1 MTTPNAPILTSPI
14 SGTIIDLLSVQRLS
28 WTFSDPDPGDTQSA
42 YDLRYRVVGSGSWTT
57 VSGTTATFRDFTAS
71 TFTAGNFEWQVRT
84 TDNTAAV
91 GPYSS
96 SEFFT
101 AASAPVAPTI
111 TGPADGATVGFTQ
124 TVTWTAVTRTH
135 YQLRR
140 VADLAGAI
148 DAGTIYFDSGELADP
163 TAVSLAVTFDTS
175 NRYEHVQVRVKAD
188 GLWSAWASIL
198 VMVTFTGPAAPT
210 VVPTASAATGS
221 IAFAITNPVVGG
233 KPDAASNAVYI
244 RAVGESGYGDRM
256 AVGIAPNT
264 TWTWWTPASGIDY
277 EVRVLCTA
285 TNGSTTWSEYVY
297 ATISS
302 GGTPSTVHTHI
313 SSGGTPT
320 TVHTVIKSGGI
331 P

>member
-57 VSGTTATFRDFTAS
+57 VSGTTAAFHDFTAS
-71 TFTAGNFEWQVRT
+71 TFTADSFEWQVRT
-84 TDNTAAV
+84 TDSTAAV

-111 TGPADGATVGFTQ
+111 TGPADGATVTFTE

-148 DAGTIYFDSGELADP
+148 DDSTIYFDSGQLADP

-198 VMVTFTGPAAPT
+198 AMVTFTGPAAPT
-210 VVPTASAATGS
+210 VVATANSATGS
-221 IAFAITNPVVGG
+221 IAFTITNPVVGG

-244 RAVGESGYGDRM
+244 RAAGGTGYGDRM
-256 AVGIAPNT
+256 AISITPNT
-264 TWTWWTPASGIDY
+264 SWTWWTPASGVDY
-277 EVRVLCTA
+277 EIRVLCTA

-313 SSGGTPT
+313 SSGGTPS